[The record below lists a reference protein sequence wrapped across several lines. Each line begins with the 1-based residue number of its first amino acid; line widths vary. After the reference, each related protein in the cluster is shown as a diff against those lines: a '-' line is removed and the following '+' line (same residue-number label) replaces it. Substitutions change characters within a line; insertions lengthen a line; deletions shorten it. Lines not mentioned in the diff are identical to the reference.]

1 MNDNKKILFTYQSVT
16 IDSVYA
22 FDDGDFIIFGNCEL
36 TEYGVNKIYSNLYDG
51 KTLSTKL
58 TLKTLSASC
67 FFDLKK
73 DDEFGMCIN
82 YCFTINKFISGRT
95 SYKEI
100 QPVKLNPFETGRKL
114 IRLLNGDILFFKY
127 YMGSQ
132 SISVFKKGDELSC
145 SSNSDYMY
153 NNINNIHI
161 DDLEDI
167 IELNKNQFLGYKRSI
182 LMPESLAFTLYDDS
196 YQIIK
201 KHKIIAEIK
210 DEVYK
215 YKKKIYFTTDLQK
228 YNDSKLITAGCNNI
242 YIIDI
247 QTLEL
252 ETTIKLEKTIRT
264 ILIRPKGNIFVLTYV
279 QDIYKRDINRET
291 SPNFVKY
298 FLNNIKIDFKTNEM
312 IYKNEKDITE
322 QAGIYNSFFDMY
334 NYPNNGLVVNIDKS
348 KLIIYDNFGD

>member
-1 MNDNKKILFTYQSVT
+1 M
-16 IDSVYA
+16 
-22 FDDGDFIIFGNCEL
+22 

-58 TLKTLSASC
+58 TLKAPSASC

-73 DDEFGMCIN
+73 DDEFGVCIN

-132 SISVFKKGDELSC
+132 SISVFKKRDESC

-153 NNINNIHI
+153 NNINNLHI

-182 LMPESLAFTLYDDS
+182 ITPESLTLTLYNDS

-201 KHKIIAEIK
+201 KNKIIAEIK

-252 ETTIKLEKTIRT
+252 ETTINLEKTIRK

-279 QDIYKRDINRET
+279 QEIYKMDMNRET
-291 SPNFVKY
+291 TPNFVQY

-312 IYKNEKDITE
+312 TYKNEKDITE

-348 KLIIYDNFGD
+348 KLIIYDNFDD

>member
-1 MNDNKKILFTYQSVT
+1 MKDNKKIIFKYQSLA
-16 IDSVYA
+16 IDSVYT
-22 FDDGDFIIFGNCEL
+22 FDDGDFIIFGNSEL
-36 TEYGVNKIYSNLYDG
+36 TESGVITLYSSLYDG
-51 KTLSTKL
+51 KTLTTKL
-58 TLKTLSASC
+58 TLKTPSASC

-82 YCFTINKFISGRT
+82 YNFSINKFNSGRT
-95 SYKEI
+95 SYEEI

-132 SISVFKKGDELSC
+132 SISVFKKRDELSG
-145 SSNSDYMY
+145 SNNSDYMY

-182 LMPESLAFTLYDDS
+182 ITPESLTLTLYDDS

-201 KHKIIAEIK
+201 KNKIIAEIK

-279 QDIYKRDINRET
+279 QDIYKRDMYRET
-291 SPNFVKY
+291 SPNLVKY

-348 KLIIYDNFGD
+348 KLIIYDNFDD